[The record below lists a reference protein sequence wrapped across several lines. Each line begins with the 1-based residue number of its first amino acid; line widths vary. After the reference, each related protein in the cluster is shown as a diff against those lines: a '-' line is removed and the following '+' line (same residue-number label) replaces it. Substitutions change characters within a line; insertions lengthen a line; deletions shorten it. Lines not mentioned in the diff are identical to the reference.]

1 MATKKEQQPDPAF
14 GKAPEPEQMVVS
26 EQPEPKAPIE
36 VKPEPVLE
44 RSPEPTSKT
53 VVLTE
58 YHGLSD
64 DERRRVAKTKS
75 DFGELIGYL
84 KSLRDSVH
92 DSEAQRM
99 YSVAITNAE
108 TASMWAVRAITWRG

>member
-1 MATKKEQQPDPAF
+1 MATKKEQQPDPTF
-14 GKAPEPEQMVVS
+14 GKAPEPEEMVVS
-26 EQPEPKAPIE
+26 AQPEPKPPVE
-36 VKPEPVLE
+36 VKPEPMVE
-44 RSPEPTSKT
+44 RAPEPKT

-58 YHGLSD
+58 YHGLND
-64 DERRRVAKTKS
+64 DERRRVAKTRS
-75 DFGELIGYL
+75 DFGQLIGYL

-92 DSEAQRM
+92 DAEAQRM

>member
-1 MATKKEQQPDPAF
+1 MATKKDQQPDAAF
-14 GKAPEPEQMVVS
+14 GRAPEPEQMVVS
-26 EQPEPKAPIE
+26 EQPELKAPIE
-36 VKPEPVLE
+36 VKPDPAIG
-44 RSPEPTSKT
+44 RAPESIN

-58 YHGLSD
+58 YHGLND
-64 DERRRVAKTKS
+64 DERRRVAKTKA
-75 DFGELIGYL
+75 DFGTLIGYL

-92 DSEAQRM
+92 DAEAQRM

>member
-1 MATKKEQQPDPAF
+1 MATKKEQTPDAAF

-26 EQPEPKAPIE
+26 ERSESKAPVE
-36 VKPEPVLE
+36 VRPDPAPERAPAA
-44 RSPEPTSKT
+44 KAA
-53 VVLTE
+53 VVDE
-58 YHGLSD
+58 YHPLSD
-64 DERRRVAKTKS
+64 DEKRRIAKTKS
-75 DFGELIGYL
+75 DFGVLIGYL

-92 DSEAQRM
+92 DAEAQRM